1 MVSPGEVPPKKA
13 TGQKPAA
20 KKITAQQAPVKKVT
34 AAPSAVKRTTGAQP
48 SVKKLTGQQAPVP
61 EPGPPKGKK
70 AILIG
75 LGIGLAVSIG
85 IAVALFAFRDGPES
99 APEHPPKQTQAAQA
113 EKIEPQPDSLEQK
126 FNEVI
131 AKTKDRPVEE
141 QLKLWSDF
149 LKQTNGGWYQR
160 EARGRV
166 RELEDKLAEVAS
178 QTFER
183 IQKETDELVAKQKYA
198 EAIQLW
204 QGFPKHL
211 DPYGSYA
218 VHIQSA
224 VEKITVMQKSV
235 DAFAKA
241 GALAD
246 QGKYDE
252 AVKILEGLAESSME
266 AKEKLDEIKV
276 KRCLARVKP
285 LLEKRRR
292 EAPERLK
299 KARESLAKELTARQ
313 QQVAAVEQKMKG
325 KSVVV
330 KLRHGTSERQGTVTA
345 FGGETITFDF
355 GTVPVDALHPKTLL
369 DLWRQ
374 CTGPNDARGH
384 YEMGRCYV
392 RLRDFTNAHSAFQKA
407 IQIDPKLEPIVPDL
421 EAIRKKAVSING
433 EYSFAGNVITI
444 EYAFRKEEEVADFSV
459 TGCKAKADKGLLTV
473 TGDLAFYLYHKDVP
487 FEKGLSLSAEL
498 DAGKGA
504 THLIAFEYVDTN
516 NHTVDLM
523 VLIEQPKSEVR
534 IVRLTKPGAEQVRED
549 VLVKPT
555 YIKGVKTIEYDVR
568 EGRAV
573 FSANGQKLLE
583 VTVGKFTNP
592 RAAIGGEAPESA
604 ANGTVMYRK
613 LTLKGPVQQE
623 WIMKL
628 QSESEVILERELNKE
643 QAILAD
649 EKADL
654 SGRELQET
662 TLDPLIEGLPDG
674 MAGKLMN
681 AQRRINTLLKWRNDS
696 DFEQALEQLEGVRKA
711 MDNFPLVHY
720 YLGRLYHAVGL
731 QSQALKSMNRA
742 IELEP
747 SFPEPYVFRARMSI
761 GSGQYEAGAEDLA
774 KVEKLMPDLP
784 ELFAERASLR
794 LREVRRKEAL
804 EDVLMARQLR
814 PWDMELLKLEKKI
827 RNVLRGPLW
836 TKTYT
841 RETEHYIVKTDIS
854 QERCDTYAENLEIV
868 LKHFEEFFEFKVPTK
883 HKDEVLIFNT
893 AEGYYTYADL
903 TLETRMEHSLGY
915 FEPVYRQFLFYE
927 MADHTET
934 LRTLYHE
941 QFHHFIDHI
950 LPAIPV
956 WLNEGMA
963 EYFAGLVVD
972 RQAKKIAGAP
982 KIIPW
987 RLSMVHDIIR
997 SLKKGLDF
1005 KDLILL
1011 DPASFRG
1018 ENGPYCYA
1026 QAWSMIYFFFN
1037 YEKGRYIPL
1046 LQRYIEELRK
1056 GRENEEAMKFSFEQT
1071 DFEKIE
1077 REWLEYIKNLK
1088 P

>member
-1 MVSPGEVPPKKA
+1 MVVGPGEVPSKKA
-13 TGQKPAA
+13 TGQKPSVKKATSLQTPA
-20 KKITAQQAPVKKVT
+20 KKVAAAQP
-34 AAPSAVKRTTGAQP
+34 AVKRTTGTQP
-48 SVKKLTGQQAPVP
+48 SVKKVPGRQAPVAK
-61 EPGPPKGKK
+61 PPKRKK
-70 AILIG
+70 AVFIGLGLGLVVLIG
-75 LGIGLAVSIG
+75 LGTGLLV
-85 IAVALFAFRDGPES
+85 FRGGGPQEAS
-99 APEHPPKQTQAAQA
+99 SEQPKPSQAAQT
-113 EKIEPQPDSLEQK
+113 EIMQPQPDSLEQE
-126 FNEVI
+126 FNQTAAR
-131 AKTKDRPVEE
+131 AKGRPVEE
-141 QLKLWSDF
+141 QLKLWNDF
-149 LKQTNGGWYQR
+149 LKRTRGGWYEG

-183 IQKETDELVAKQKYA
+183 IQKKADELVAEQKYA
-198 EAIQLW
+198 EAIDLW
-204 QGFPKHL
+204 KSFPKHL

-235 DAFAKA
+235 DAFARA

-252 AVKILEGLAESSME
+252 AIKILESLAESSME
-266 AKEKLDEIKV
+266 AKAKLDEIKI
-276 KRCLARVKP
+276 KRCLAMVQP

-299 KARESLAKELTARQ
+299 KARESLAKESVARQ

-325 KSVVV
+325 KKVVV
-330 KLRHGTSERQGTVTA
+330 KLRHGTSERPGTVTA
-345 FGGETITFDF
+345 FSGETVTFDF

-374 CTGPNDARGH
+374 CTGPEDARGH

-392 RLRDFTNAHSAFQKA
+392 RLRDFANADSAFKKA
-407 IQIDPKLEPIVPDL
+407 IQIDPKLESIVPDL

-444 EYAFRKEEEVADFSV
+444 EYGFRKEDEIADFSV
-459 TGCKAKADKGLLTV
+459 TRCKARADKGLLTV
-473 TGDLAFYLYHKDVP
+473 TGDRAFYVYHKGVP

-498 DAGKGA
+498 DEGKGA

-523 VLIEQPKSEVR
+523 VLVEQPRSEVR
-534 IVRLTKPGAEQVRED
+534 IVRLTKPGAEQVREE

-555 YIKGVKTIEYDVR
+555 YIKGVRTIEYDVR
-568 EGRAV
+568 DGRAV
-573 FSANGQKLLE
+573 FSANGQRLLE
-583 VTVGKFTNP
+583 VTIGKFTNP
-592 RAAIGGEAPESA
+592 RAAIGGKTPESA
-604 ANGTVMYRK
+604 AAGTVMYRK
-613 LTLKGPVQQE
+613 MTLKGPVQQE

-654 SGRELQET
+654 SGRELEET

-681 AQRRINTLLKWRNDS
+681 ARRRINTLLKWPNNS
-696 DFEQALEQLEGVRKA
+696 DFEQAFEQLEAVRKA

-720 YLGRLYHAVGL
+720 YIGRLYHAVGL
-731 QSQALKSMNRA
+731 QSQALKSINRA

-761 GSGQYEAGAEDLA
+761 RSGRYDAGAEDLA

-784 ELFAERASLR
+784 ELFAERASLK
-794 LREVRRKEAL
+794 LREARRKEAL
-804 EDVLMARQLR
+804 EDVLTARQLR

-836 TKTYT
+836 TKTYM
-841 RETEHYIVKTDIS
+841 RETKHYIVKSDIS
-854 QERCDTYAENLEIV
+854 QERCDLYAENLEIV
-868 LKHFEEFFEFKVPTK
+868 LKHFEEFFQFKAPTK

-903 TLETRMEHSLGY
+903 TTESRMEHSLGY

-941 QFHHFIDHI
+941 QFHHFIDYI
-950 LPAIPV
+950 LPSIPV
-956 WLNEGMA
+956 WLNEGLA

-982 KIIPW
+982 RIIPW
-987 RLSMVHDIIR
+987 RLSMVHDILR

-1005 KDLILL
+1005 KDLMLL
-1011 DPASFRG
+1011 DPESFRG
-1018 ENGPYCYA
+1018 DNESYYYA

-1037 YEKGRYIPL
+1037 YEKGRYLPL

-1056 GRENEEAMKFSFEQT
+1056 GRENEEAVKFSFEQT
-1071 DFEKIE
+1071 DLEKIE
-1077 REWLEYIKNLK
+1077 REWLEYVKNLK